1 MKIAIGADHRGF
13 KFKESLIKFLDSK
26 SYRVFDKGASNEES
40 SDYPDYAKAV
50 GESVASGESDFGIL
64 ACGSGMGV
72 MIAANKV
79 KGVRAILPC
88 SEKMAEMGRKHNNA
102 NVICFNA
109 DDIKLDTAQ
118 KYIETFLMTDFDG
131 GERHAR
137 RVKKISEIESE
148 NK

>member
-1 MKIAIGADHRGF
+1 MKISIGADHRGY
-13 KFKESLIKFLDSK
+13 KFKETIKEFLK
-26 SYRVFDKGASNEES
+26 SRGDEVFDKGASNEES
-40 SDYPDYAKAV
+40 SDYPDYANEV
-50 GESVASGESDFGIL
+50 GKSVASGESEYGIL

-79 KGVRAILPC
+79 HGVRAILPC
-88 SEKMAEMGRKHNNA
+88 SEKMSEMGRKHNNA

-109 DDIKLDTAQ
+109 DDIKIETAQ
-118 KYIETFLMTDFDG
+118 KYIDTFLKTDFDG

-137 RVKKISEIESE
+137 RINKISGIESE